1 MAKISESTRLEFAE
15 TIKPYQS
22 KILAILAKEKTT
34 LNSINGNAPD
44 SCYKKLMLCDDMI
57 YVSSLYMAQNSLS
70 LKILE
75 VKNNDALN
83 EARKILY
90 KAIIY
95 LEELVT
101 NFIDVPYS
109 ELAKYHE
116 NIKDKTIQERY
127 YLIRKLGLAI
137 TLLEDAFGDR
147 DILKNVS
154 VNLMTGT
161 KAALT
166 GANGAGK
173 STLIKVM
180 AGLIKPDSGSRICQ
194 KETRIAY
201 LPQSGLTHH
210 GCSLKE
216 EADRAFEFGYD
227 IQKQIDQIGEQLEK
241 GTGNTDNLLAT
252 QAELIA
258 KLEESGWHRREATA
272 ESVLMG
278 LGFSQ
283 EDLQKQTEE
292 FSGGWQMRI
301 ALAKALMQNPDIL
314 LLDEPTN
321 YLDIE
326 ARTWLEKFLS
336 NYKGAFLLVSHDRYF
351 LDVTVNEVY
360 ELFGGDL
367 KRYKGNFTHY
377 EQVREVELKTLI
389 AEYEKQQ
396 DEIAKLQDFIRR
408 FGVQATKA
416 AQAQERQKQLDKI
429 LAQKIE
435 IPESLKKI
443 HFKFPEAPH
452 AGHLVLRTKGLT
464 KSYDGKTNVIENLDL
479 TVENGEMLVVA
490 GRNGAGKSTLL
501 RMLAGVDPITSGEV
515 IPGTGVKIGYF
526 SQDNA
531 ETIKGGETILEYVE
545 SQAPTELI
553 PKVRDML
560 GSFLFRGDD
569 VFKSLNVL
577 SGGEKSRIALLQ
589 LLLRANNLLILDEPT
604 NHLDMHSKDVLMNAL
619 KDFGGTVIFVSHDRG
634 FIEGLATKVLELKPG
649 SHREFP
655 GNYKYYME
663 RIEAEEAG
671 IVGQFERG
679 TGIAT
684 SSVNSTKTSEAKAD
698 ATKSAGK
705 LNWEEQKK
713 IEAERRKN
721 EKEAARLET
730 EIAKAEEE
738 KSALESKM
746 ALPEVYSNGAK
757 AKEVQQKID
766 ETTKKIETL
775 TQAWETAM
783 DKLG

>member
-1 MAKISESTRLEFAE
+1 MAFVQFS
-15 TIKPYQS
+15 Q
-22 KILAILAKEKTT
+22 
-34 LNSINGNAPD
+34 
-44 SCYKKLMLCDDMI
+44 
-57 YVSSLYMAQNSLS
+57 VSL
-70 LKILE
+70 
-75 VKNNDALN
+75 
-83 EARKILY
+83 
-90 KAIIY
+90 
-95 LEELVT
+95 
-101 NFIDVPYS
+101 
-109 ELAKYHE
+109 
-116 NIKDKTIQERY
+116 
-127 YLIRKLGLAI
+127 
-137 TLLEDAFGDR
+137 AFGDR

-241 GTGNTDNLLAT
+241 GTGNTDNLLVT

-396 DEIAKLQDFIRR
+396 DEIEKLQDFIRR

-545 SQAPTELI
+545 SQAPTELV

-721 EKEAARLET
+721 EKEVATLET

>member
-1 MAKISESTRLEFAE
+1 MAFVQFS
-15 TIKPYQS
+15 Q
-22 KILAILAKEKTT
+22 
-34 LNSINGNAPD
+34 
-44 SCYKKLMLCDDMI
+44 
-57 YVSSLYMAQNSLS
+57 VSL
-70 LKILE
+70 
-75 VKNNDALN
+75 
-83 EARKILY
+83 
-90 KAIIY
+90 
-95 LEELVT
+95 
-101 NFIDVPYS
+101 
-109 ELAKYHE
+109 
-116 NIKDKTIQERY
+116 
-127 YLIRKLGLAI
+127 
-137 TLLEDAFGDR
+137 AFGDR

-241 GTGNTDNLLAT
+241 GTGNTDNLLVT

-396 DEIAKLQDFIRR
+396 DEIEKLQDFIRR

-464 KSYDGKTNVIENLDL
+464 KSYDGKTNIIKNLDL

-545 SQAPTELI
+545 SQAPTELV

-684 SSVNSTKTSEAKAD
+684 SSVNSTKTSETKAD

-766 ETTKKIETL
+766 ETAKKIETL

>member
-1 MAKISESTRLEFAE
+1 MAFVQFS
-15 TIKPYQS
+15 Q
-22 KILAILAKEKTT
+22 
-34 LNSINGNAPD
+34 
-44 SCYKKLMLCDDMI
+44 
-57 YVSSLYMAQNSLS
+57 VSL
-70 LKILE
+70 
-75 VKNNDALN
+75 
-83 EARKILY
+83 
-90 KAIIY
+90 
-95 LEELVT
+95 
-101 NFIDVPYS
+101 
-109 ELAKYHE
+109 
-116 NIKDKTIQERY
+116 
-127 YLIRKLGLAI
+127 
-137 TLLEDAFGDR
+137 AFGDR

-241 GTGNTDNLLAT
+241 GTGNTDNLLVT

-389 AEYEKQQ
+389 SEYEKQQ

-545 SQAPTELI
+545 SQAPTELV

-684 SSVNSTKTSEAKAD
+684 SSVNSTKTSEAKTD

-713 IEAERRKN
+713 IEAEKRKN
-721 EKEAARLET
+721 EKEAARFET

-766 ETTKKIETL
+766 ETIKKIETL